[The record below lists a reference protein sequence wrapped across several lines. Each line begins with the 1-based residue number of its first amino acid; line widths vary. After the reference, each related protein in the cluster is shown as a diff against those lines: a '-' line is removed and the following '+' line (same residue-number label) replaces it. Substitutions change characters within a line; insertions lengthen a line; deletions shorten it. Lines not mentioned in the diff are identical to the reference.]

1 MVSEL
6 SGTLRLWNIPQVLL
20 KAHLNIVHQLLRRA
34 KLTVNAHV
42 DQHRLQR
49 RKTEHDTRGQPASQH
64 CECDLCNTF
73 DRADLVS
80 RNGMQRMRSMVLLRS
95 LFGWMESIIGD
106 HSAYRSDST
115 TMMVELTIL
124 PVNRSDALDEGH
136 MALGVLVGRPEGCST
151 VAIERIRTDAKERE
165 QLRRRY

>member
-42 DQHRLQR
+42 DQHRLQC

-64 CECDLCNTF
+64 GECDLCNTF

-80 RNGMQRMRSMVLLRS
+80 RHGMQRMMSVVLLRS
-95 LFGWMESIIGD
+95 LFRRMGSIIGD
-106 HSAYRSDST
+106 PSAYRSDST
-115 TMMVELTIL
+115 AMMVELTIL
-124 PVNRSDALDEGH
+124 PVNRSDAMDEGH
-136 MALGVLVGRPEGCST
+136 MALSCSGCET
-151 VAIERIRTDAKERE
+151 GGMLDGGD
-165 QLRRRY
+165 

>member
-6 SGTLRLWNIPQVLL
+6 SDTLQLWNIPQVLL
-20 KAHLNIVHQLLRRA
+20 KAHLNIIHQLFRRA

-49 RKTEHDTRGQPASQH
+49 CKTKDNTRSQPASQH
-64 CECDLCNTF
+64 GESDLRNTF

-80 RNGMQRMRSMVLLRS
+80 RHGMQRVMSVVLLRS
-95 LFGWMESIIGD
+95 LFRRMESIIGD

-115 TMMVELTIL
+115 AMMVELTIL
-124 PVNRSDALDEGH
+124 PVNRSDTMDEGH
-136 MALGVLVGRPEGCST
+136 MALSVLVVRPKGRST
-151 VAIERIRTDAKERE
+151 GGD
-165 QLRRRY
+165 